1 MHRLNDENIQLTN
14 LNPDPLKGTSKPMQT
29 NTSAHTFHI
38 PVMGL
43 GYTVDTPVKVAQYGI
58 SSVVSIMDDQ
68 LLEVMRKI
76 YSHKWN
82 IPYTEIP
89 IYQEDSRAKRITSYL
104 NLLQDIIDLQMKEM
118 SESGID
124 SESPLTRYLKLLP
137 AESHLSFL
145 AEELKNAAPDNKS
158 ELIQKIKDQLVA
170 GNVDVNIM
178 TKVDKLNYNENGN
191 ELPREFSDALS
202 ALRGFAQSRLHASVI
217 FSAGM
222 NPALYGYIEKFPD
235 FFPDQSGAIEKRVIL
250 KVSDYR
256 SALIQGK
263 FLAKKGI
270 WVSEFRIE
278 SGLNCGGHAFA
289 TDGFLIGPIL
299 EEFKQNRT
307 NLTECIFQTCQ
318 QALAEKGLPLL
329 PEQTTTKITYQGGIG
344 TATEDFFLRNYY
356 ELDGTGWGSPFLLVP
371 EATSVDEDTIQR
383 IIQAKNSDFY
393 LSYASPLGIP
403 FNNLRTSSAEE
414 QRNLRIEKNHP
425 GSPCYKKFLS
435 FSTEF
440 TKIPICTASRQF
452 QSLKIKQFEKG
463 EIPRNEMDT
472 ILAKD
477 CLCEGLSTPAIL
489 ANGETPKRN
498 LSAVT
503 ICPGPN
509 LAYFK
514 GIYSLKEMVDHIYGK
529 INLALEL
536 DRPHLFVKEFQLYVT
551 YLKKEFEDFLPEKSP
566 KKEAYLDKF
575 RKNLIQGVA
584 YYQHLVNSFQV
595 DSEEIMEKMKQH
607 LLALQGEIENLELPT
622 VVPSLKR
629 LVSVPEL

>member
-1 MHRLNDENIQLTN
+1 
-14 LNPDPLKGTSKPMQT
+14 MQT
-29 NTSAHTFHI
+29 SAPTHTFHI

-43 GYTVDTPVKVAQYGI
+43 GYTVDTPAKVAQYGI
-58 SSVVSIMDDQ
+58 SSVVSIIEDQ

-82 IPYTEIP
+82 IPFREIP
-89 IYQEDSRAKRITSYL
+89 IHLEDSRAKRITSYL
-104 NLLQDIIDLQMKEM
+104 NLLHDIIDLQMKEM
-118 SESGID
+118 QESELNP
-124 SESPLTRYLKLLP
+124 ESPLTKYLELLP
-137 AESHLSFL
+137 VGSPLSLL
-145 AEELKNAAPDNKS
+145 AQELKNASPEKKE
-158 ELIQKIKDQLVA
+158 ELIREIKGQLVA

-178 TKVDKLNYNENGN
+178 TKVDKLNYDENGN

-202 ALRGFAQSRLHASVI
+202 ALRGFAQSKLHASVI

-222 NPALYGYIEKFPD
+222 NPALYGYLEKFPD
-235 FFPDQSGAIEKRVIL
+235 FFPDQTGAIAKGVIL

-307 NLTECIFQTCQ
+307 ILTESIFQTCQ

-329 PEQTTTKITYQGGIG
+329 PEQIGIKITYQGGIG
-344 TATEDFFLRNYY
+344 TATEDSFLRKHY

-383 IIQAKNSDFY
+383 IIKAKNSDFY
-393 LSYASPLGIP
+393 LSYSSPLGIP

-414 QRNLRIEKNHP
+414 QRLLRIEKHRP

-435 FSTEF
+435 FNTEF
-440 TKIPICTASRQF
+440 TKIPICTASRQY
-452 QSLKIKQFEKG
+452 QSLKTKQFEKG
-463 EIPRNEMDT
+463 EISQHDMDL
-472 ILAKD
+472 ILEKD
-477 CLCEGLSTPAIL
+477 CLCEGLSAPAIL
-489 ANGETPKRN
+489 AHGEIPKRN
-498 LSAVT
+498 LTAVT
-503 ICPGPN
+503 VCPGPN

-514 GIYSLKEMVDHIYGK
+514 GIFSLKEMVDHIYGK
-529 INLALEL
+529 INFKLEL
-536 DRPHLFVKEFQLYVT
+536 DRPHVFVKELQLYVT
-551 YLKKEFEDFLPEKSP
+551 YLKKEFDEFLPEKSA
-566 KKEAYLDKF
+566 KKEAYLEKF

-584 YYQHLVNSFQV
+584 YYQNLVNSFQV

-607 LLALQGEIENLELPT
+607 LLALQGEIERLE
-622 VVPSLKR
+622 VK
-629 LVSVPEL
+629 LVES

>member
-1 MHRLNDENIQLTN
+1 
-14 LNPDPLKGTSKPMQT
+14 MQ
-29 NTSAHTFHI
+29 NSISAHSFHI

-76 YSHKWN
+76 YAQKWN
-82 IPYTEIP
+82 LPYSEIP
-89 IYQEDSRAKRITSYL
+89 SKIEDSRAKRITSYL
-104 NLLQDIIDLQMKEM
+104 NLLQQIIELQVKQMQESDLEPG
-118 SESGID
+118 SPLSIYLD
-124 SESPLTRYLKLLP
+124 LLPSESPLALLYQTLK
-137 AESHLSFL
+137 S
-145 AEELKNAAPDNKS
+145 AP
-158 ELIQKIKDQLVA
+158 KDQYDSILKEIKSQLVV

-178 TKVDKLNYNENGN
+178 TKVDKLNHDELGN

-202 ALRGFAQSRLHASVI
+202 ALRGFAQSNLRASVI

-222 NPALYGYIEKFPD
+222 NPALYGYLEKFEDFYPD
-235 FFPDQSGAIEKRVIL
+235 HTGSPKKGIVL

-299 EEFKQNRT
+299 EEFKQNRI
-307 NLTECIFQTCQ
+307 NLQHELFQICQ
-318 QALAEKGLPLL
+318 QSLFEKGLTPLA
-329 PEQTTTKITYQGGIG
+329 QANTIKITYQGGIG
-344 TATEDFFLRNYY
+344 TANEDIFLRRYY
-356 ELDGTGWGSPFLLVP
+356 QLDGTGWGSPFLLVP
-371 EATSVDEDTIQR
+371 EATSVDEDTMQR
-383 IIQAKNSDFY
+383 IINAKTNDFY

-403 FNNLRTSSAEE
+403 FNNLRTSSAED
-414 QRNLRIEKNHP
+414 QRKKRIENNRP

-440 TKIPICTASRQF
+440 TKIPICTASRQY
-452 QSLKIKQFEKG
+452 QNLKVKQTEAG
-463 EIPRNEMDT
+463 EITQRELDQ
-472 ILAKD
+472 ILEKD
-477 CLCEGLSTPAIL
+477 CLCEGLSAPAIL
-489 ANGETPKRN
+489 ANGEIPKRN

-514 GIYSLKEMVDHIYGK
+514 GIYSLKEMIDHIYGK
-529 INLALEL
+529 LNLKLEI
-536 DRPHLFVKEFQLYVT
+536 DRPHVFVKELQLYVNH
-551 YLKKEFEDFLPEKSP
+551 LKKEFESFLENKPA
-566 KKEAYLDKF
+566 KKEAYLEKF
-575 RKNLIQGVA
+575 KSNLIQGVN
-584 YYQHLVNSFQV
+584 YYQKLVEDFQM
-595 DSEEIMEKMKQH
+595 DSEEIMEKIKQH
-607 LLALQGEIENLELPT
+607 LSALQKEIETMEL
-622 VVPSLKR
+622 K
-629 LVSVPEL
+629 LVTG